1 MFNHVNE
8 IIEVNLQLLF
18 SSKNQSLIFSEF
30 KDKNGKKLVQVIEF
44 FQLLEKKKLIE
55 IENNTCT
62 LTEFGKNIVKN
73 GGWLEY
79 IKKEEAKK

>member
-1 MFNHVNE
+1 MFHQVNE

-18 SSKNQSLIFSEF
+18 SSKNQSLMFSEF

-44 FQLLEKKKLIE
+44 FQLLEKKRLIE
-55 IENNTCT
+55 IENNACT
-62 LTEFGKNIVKN
+62 LTELGKNIVKN

-79 IKKEEAKK
+79 IKKK

>member
-1 MFNHVNE
+1 MFHQVNE

-44 FQLLEKKKLIE
+44 FQLMEKKKLIE
-55 IENNTCT
+55 IENNKCT
-62 LTEFGKNIVKN
+62 LTELGENIVKN

-79 IKKEEAKK
+79 LKKK